1 MHIKSTRIKIS
12 NNTPPPAAIAIIT
25 PVLIFLQK
33 LFLVL
38 LGDDGDTGEGEG
50 AVPEHGSNGTPHR
63 KAFPKKELAGNFCR
77 EGGIG
82 PLRLLL
88 LKFKCLNLGS
98 WRPGMGPE
106 SELFWRSNAVS

>member
-1 MHIKSTRIKIS
+1 MRIKIS
-12 NNTPPPAAIAIIT
+12 NNTPPMAAIAIIT
-25 PVLIFLQK
+25 IVLIFFHE

-38 LGDDGDTGEGEG
+38 LGAGGDTGEGEG
-50 AVPEHGSNGTPHR
+50 AVPEHGSKGYPHR
-63 KAFPKKELAGNFCR
+63 KAFPKKELAGNFCKV
-77 EGGIG
+77 GGIG

-98 WRPGMGPE
+98 WRSGMGPE

>member
-1 MHIKSTRIKIS
+1 VRIKIS
-12 NNTPPPAAIAIIT
+12 NNTPPTAAIAIST
-25 PVLIFLQK
+25 PVLIFFQK

-38 LGDDGDTGEGEG
+38 LGDGGDTGEGVG
-50 AVPEHGSNGTPHR
+50 AVPKHGSKGNPHR
-63 KAFPKKELAGNFCR
+63 KAFPKKELDGNLCK

-98 WRPGMGPE
+98 
-106 SELFWRSNAVS
+106 